1 MGKMIYLVSNT
12 PYSDNDIVW
21 LNLCKIKFFKFDV
34 NLNKF
39 DAIIV
44 TSKNSINALKFNS
57 IALAD
62 ILVFAIGKAT
72 ALACKEFGFTQIYEA
87 KNSHG
92 SDFGAEILS
101 SLRDKKVLFIKAKET
116 ISNLD
121 IYFSQNGVDIT
132 AVDGYE
138 NLILNIKD
146 IKKPKPNSTIIFT
159 SPMNVRAFIQNFG
172 WDKSYQAVA
181 IGKATANAL
190 NSHCNPIISNSQTIK
205 ECVALAKSLDNR
217 WSKE

>member
-1 MGKMIYLVSNT
+1 MIYLVSNT
-12 PYSDNDIVW
+12 PYDDKDIVW

-57 IALAD
+57 IALTD

-87 KNSHG
+87 LNSHG
-92 SDFGAEILS
+92 SEFGAEILEK
-101 SLRDKKVLFIKAKET
+101 LYGKRVLFIKAKET

-121 IYFSQNGVDIT
+121 IYFNQNGIDIS
-132 AVDGYE
+132 VIDGYE
-138 NLILNIKD
+138 NLILKKD
-146 IKKPKPNSTIIFT
+146 ISSKPKPNSILIFT
-159 SPMNVRAFIQNFG
+159 SPINVRAFIQNLG
-172 WDKSYQAVA
+172 WDDSYKAVA
-181 IGKATANAL
+181 IGKATAQAL
-190 NSHCNPIISNSQTIK
+190 KPYTDPIISKSQNIK
-205 ECVALAKSLDNR
+205 DCVELAKSL
-217 WSKE
+217 K